1 MTAKNDTEN
10 SKDSSAVSV
19 ESTALFDSLKSERDQ
34 LILDLW
40 NVFRRMSEVKP
51 AYSLKLD
58 DLELWTKVTEH
69 RAIQNRLSNAELT
82 RPEAGTT
89 EKQ

>member
-69 RAIQNRLSNAELT
+69 RAIQNRLSNIPIERNSVAHT
-82 RPEAGTT
+82 
-89 EKQ
+89 